1 MDNKNVSII
10 EEKSSRNQTKNY
22 EERGFRTMKTQ
33 KELKEEFMNIIIN
46 EVWPNDLSMHNH
58 MRKKTDYIVELSNGD
73 IISLEKPNIKTKFTF
88 GYGLNLVSTNEEH
101 EEASNMARYAETSF
115 DYFKEENMK
124 DLKDEIENLKQCLSK
139 NYCEC
144 YTSIQYYTEP
154 DTCKLV
160 SYSTCYDCQNPEKE
174 PWMWY
179 NHKKLRKLDK
189 DDIQLIIDGLEI
201 VLKNFEKRLDT
212 YLKKYGLS
220 KIQTW
225 TYLVD

>member
-1 MDNKNVSII
+1 MDNKNISII
-10 EEKSSRNQTKNY
+10 KEKSSRNQMESY
-22 EERGFRTMKTQ
+22 EEREIKTMKTQ

-46 EVWPNDLSMHNH
+46 EVWPKDLSMHNH
-58 MRKKTDYIVELSNGD
+58 MKKKTDYIVELSNGD
-73 IISLEKPNIKTKFTF
+73 IISIEKPYIKTDFAF
-88 GYGLNLVSTNEEH
+88 GYGINLVSTIEEH
-101 EEASNMARYAETSF
+101 EEASNMASYAETSCE
-115 DYFKEENMK
+115 YFKEENMK

-144 YTSIQYYTEP
+144 YTSIQYYSEP

-160 SYSTCYDCQNPEKE
+160 SYSTCYDYQNPENE
-174 PWMWY
+174 PWMWSDCRRL
-179 NHKKLRKLDK
+179 KKLNK
-189 DDIQLIIDGLEI
+189 DDIQHIIDGLEI

-220 KIQTW
+220 KIRTW

>member
-1 MDNKNVSII
+1 
-10 EEKSSRNQTKNY
+10 
-22 EERGFRTMKTQ
+22 MKTQ

-46 EVWPNDLSMHNH
+46 EVWSKDLSMQNH
-58 MRKKTDYIVELSNGD
+58 IRKKTDYIVELSNGD
-73 IISLEKPNIKTKFTF
+73 IIALEKPNIKTKFAF

-115 DYFKEENMK
+115 DYFKEKNMK

-144 YTSIQYYTEP
+144 YTSIQYYREP

-160 SYSTCYDCQNPEKE
+160 SYSTCYDCRNPEKE
-174 PWMWY
+174 PWMWN
-179 NHKKLRKLDK
+179 NHKRLRKLDK
-189 DDIQLIIDGLEI
+189 DDIQLIIDGLEV
-201 VLKNFEKRLDT
+201 VLENFEKRLDT